1 MSACGSQACVYLALA
16 ATTKASDTEEIL
28 RQFEPFGYRAVIL
41 TKLDETMRIGN
52 IISCLARHRKP
63 VAYLCDGQGVPQD
76 IEEAARGA
84 AAHEHGRIPRRQ
96 GGPGVEIQPGEVLL
110 RAGGGRLRGDPGQGG
125 LTMADQAQKLRE
137 LVGSATAGGGQ
148 PSRKDK
154 GSGGVAGQEARK
166 ATRIIA
172 VSSGKGGVG
181 KTNIAINLALAYA
194 QAGKKVIVMDAD
206 LGLANVNV
214 VLGVIPRY
222 NLYHLIRKQKTLAEI
237 LVDTSYGIKI
247 IAGASGFSK
256 IANLTE
262 EERRDFIAE
271 LAALSNADVL
281 IIDCAAGVSNNVI
294 SFIAAADDAL
304 IVTTPEPTAITDAY
318 GIIKIIATEIENLD
332 LGLKLVVNRVKS
344 VVEGQEGGGA
354 GHQHRRPVP
363 QPQGGLP
370 RIRLRRPRG
379 PQRRGAPEAFP
390 RLRAEVQ
397 GVRLHPSPPGQA
409 GAPATTGTGRASPSS
424 SKSSLEAGN
433 RRMRAGLC

>member
-1 MSACGSQACVYLALA
+1 
-16 ATTKASDTEEIL
+16 
-28 RQFEPFGYRAVIL
+28 
-41 TKLDETMRIGN
+41 
-52 IISCLARHRKP
+52 
-63 VAYLCDGQGVPQD
+63 
-76 IEEAARGA
+76 
-84 AAHEHGRIPRRQ
+84 
-96 GGPGVEIQPGEVLL
+96 
-110 RAGGGRLRGDPGQGG
+110 
-125 LTMADQAQKLRE
+125 MADQAEKLRE
-137 LVGSATAGGGQ
+137 LVGGSPVAAAVGTPAGGRGERGDGSR
-148 PSRKDK
+148 PSEASRTALAPA
-154 GSGGVAGQEARK
+154 AGRT

-194 QAGKKVIVMDAD
+194 QTGKKVIVMDAD

-222 NLYHLIRKQKTLAEI
+222 NLYHLIRKQKTLSEI
-237 LVDTSYGIKI
+237 LVDTSYGIQI

-271 LAALSNADVL
+271 LAALSNADIL

-344 VVEGQEGGGA
+344 VVEGKRVAERVINIAGQFLNLKVDYLGFVYDDPAVHIAVVRQKPFLILEPKSRAALCIRHLVGRLENYDYRDGRGIPTFLKKLFGA
-354 GHQHRRPVP
+354 R
-363 QPQGGLP
+363 
-370 RIRLRRPRG
+370 
-379 PQRRGAPEAFP
+379 
-390 RLRAEVQ
+390 
-397 GVRLHPSPPGQA
+397 
-409 GAPATTGTGRASPSS
+409 
-424 SKSSLEAGN
+424 
-433 RRMRAGLC
+433 